1 MGSHT
6 ILLKANILLLPIQD
20 LRGKAAT
27 VAPVEHAV
35 VMVLDQAGIFGQAFF
50 EKGCAA
56 TVAPVDHA
64 DRVLEIR
71 LSNPKVTPFSIKPF
85 LKRFA
90 VDHADRVLE
99 IRLSNPKVTPF
110 SIKPFLKRFAVDHAA
125 ARGFVIKFF
134 ARGLWMEF
142 HSIINLVRL
151 SYASE
156 ISFRER
162 EILKS
167 FPFTSRKL
175 PSTLPIII

>member
-90 VDHADRVLE
+90 VDHA
-99 IRLSNPKVTPF
+99 
-110 SIKPFLKRFAVDHAA
+110 A

>member
-90 VDHADRVLE
+90 
-99 IRLSNPKVTPF
+99 
-110 SIKPFLKRFAVDHAA
+110 
-125 ARGFVIKFF
+125 
-134 ARGLWMEF
+134 
-142 HSIINLVRL
+142 
-151 SYASE
+151 
-156 ISFRER
+156 
-162 EILKS
+162 
-167 FPFTSRKL
+167 
-175 PSTLPIII
+175 